1 MWCLLWVIDFYSF
14 WILLHRLMGVLLHL
28 FLYLYVICVE
38 WIKKILILRAHFC
51 CDSRL
56 SARQVRKIFTSIE
69 HLLQPAAGAQHY
81 FATLPL
87 TKPQAQCFVKQ
98 LNNRLVACTSIS
110 TSQLDA
116 QSSSVSMESKKLAT
130 FPSLSWYGKIKWGTL
145 LVMLNGIETLFLVAI
160 VLVVQL
166 SATTNN
172 SFIDDVLK
180 NTSAIEDRNTSV
192 SSSIGSSHLKI
203 PPFIHHAFL

>member
-1 MWCLLWVIDFYSF
+1 MNRCYFLLFTY
-14 WILLHRLMGVLLHL
+14 ILVSWTLTYFNSLHL
-28 FLYLYVICVE
+28 SSFHRMRSAITNMTCF
-38 WIKKILILRAHFC
+38 IFISIRAHFC

-130 FPSLSWYGKIKWGTL
+130 FPSLS
-145 LVMLNGIETLFLVAI
+145 
-160 VLVVQL
+160 
-166 SATTNN
+166 
-172 SFIDDVLK
+172 
-180 NTSAIEDRNTSV
+180 
-192 SSSIGSSHLKI
+192 
-203 PPFIHHAFL
+203 